1 MSIFEIKT
9 EEEEGKVIVSATLA
23 QYNPSRTP
31 RKKVTTSD
39 VENHLKENNVEFGK
53 CIKECSLNNRV
64 TDALSGIWIFE
75 NKAEKTLDKP
85 AEKVILVKENK
96 TLPNKKSKANKKD
109 K

>member
-9 EEEEGKVIVSATLA
+9 EEEEGKVIVSATLVP
-23 QYNPSRTP
+23 YNPSRTP
-31 RKKVTTSD
+31 RKKVATGD

-53 CIKECSLNNRV
+53 CIQECSLNNR
-64 TDALSGIWIFE
+64 TPAALSGTWIFE
-75 NKAEKTLDKP
+75 NKVEKTLDKP

-96 TLPNKKSKANKKD
+96 TEPKKKSKAKKKD